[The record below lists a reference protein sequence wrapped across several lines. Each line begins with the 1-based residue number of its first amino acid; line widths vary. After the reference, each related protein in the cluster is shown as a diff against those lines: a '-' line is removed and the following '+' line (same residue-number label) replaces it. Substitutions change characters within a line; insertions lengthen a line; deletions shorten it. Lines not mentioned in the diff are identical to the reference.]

1 MTAIDSSASLQ
12 LALASDVSGQ
22 RGRLEVLVSN
32 LARVPRSNVRVV
44 SGSEAFASFGTA
56 AWSRDPHLLDDEGV
70 EWSVLRLRHH
80 DDDLFGL
87 FCVKGGSP
95 LPNSLGELA
104 SLVVDHLNATALSGI
119 DPLTGMAN
127 RRGFERAARQALAVA
142 ERREQPVTLFFLDL
156 DGFKEVNDDFGHDRG
171 DQILVEVAD
180 ILRTV
185 FRGSDVF
192 GRLGGDEFCIL
203 ATDIEDQRTIEPLAR
218 LADAFRDRN
227 AIRGEKVE
235 LRYSTGV
242 VSFEP
247 HDGLQLDEVLRQ
259 ADIHM
264 YEHKARRSGAVSAND
279 PASLLIDLALSLL
292 ETDCFE
298 SRMNHLCAETARLM
312 RCDRSSIFLRRG
324 DRHCARFNYGNPPDV
339 EQLFPRFSVKVS
351 DPLIAAAVERRS
363 FITVNDV
370 KSSALMNQE
379 TARIAGIQSIV
390 VAPLFDG
397 DDVIGFMTAEYNE
410 RPGVFDN
417 LDAALIEGTARLATA
432 TAKQQPAA
440 TS

>member
-1 MTAIDSSASLQ
+1 MTVIDSSASLQ

-22 RGRLEVLVSN
+22 RERLEVLVSN
-32 LARVPRSNVRVV
+32 LAGVPRSNVRVV
-44 SGSEAFASFGTA
+44 SGSEAFARFGTA
-56 AWSRDPHLLDDEGV
+56 AWSRDPHLLDDKAV
-70 EWSVLRLRHH
+70 QWSVLRLRHH

-87 FCVKGGSP
+87 FCVKGDSA
-95 LPNSLGELA
+95 LPDSLSELA
-104 SLVVDHLNATALSGI
+104 ALVVDHLSATALSGT

-142 ERREQPVTLFFLDL
+142 EGREQPVKLFFIDL
-156 DGFKEVNDDFGHDRG
+156 DGFKEVNDHFGHDHG
-171 DQILVEVAD
+171 DQILIEVAD
-180 ILRTV
+180 IIRAV

-203 ATDIEDQRTIEPLAR
+203 ATGIEEQRTIEPLAR
-218 LADAFRDRN
+218 LAEAFRDRN
-227 AIRGEKVE
+227 AIRGERVE

-242 VSFEP
+242 VSFQP

-259 ADIHM
+259 ADTQM
-264 YEHKARRSGAVSAND
+264 YEHKARRSGSVSAND

-292 ETDCFE
+292 ESDSFE
-298 SRMNHLCAETARLM
+298 SRMNHLCAETTRLM
-312 RCDRSSIFLRRG
+312 RCDRSSIFLRQG
-324 DRHCARFNYGNPPDV
+324 NRHLARFNYGNPAEVD
-339 EQLFPRFSVKVS
+339 QLFPHFSVKVS
-351 DPLIAAAVERRS
+351 DPLITAAVERCS
-363 FITVNDV
+363 FVTINDV

-397 DDVIGFMTAEYNE
+397 RDVIGFMTAEYNE
-410 RPGVFDN
+410 RAGVFDE
-417 LDAALIEGTARLATA
+417 LDSALIEGTARLATA
-432 TAKQQPAA
+432 VAKQESTT